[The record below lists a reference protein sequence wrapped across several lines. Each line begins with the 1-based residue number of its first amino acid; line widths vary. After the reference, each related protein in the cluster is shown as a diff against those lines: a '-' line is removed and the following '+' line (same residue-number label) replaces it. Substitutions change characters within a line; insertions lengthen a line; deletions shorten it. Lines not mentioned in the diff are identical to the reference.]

1 MICLITKML
10 TFVAYCLSDTL
21 LVLRKYMFCFKL
33 KIGIQNV
40 VLLVPIVIVYG
51 FCLFFYGICL
61 ELFTVSFLL
70 LFKYLH
76 KSLSC
81 GYAF

>member
-51 FCLFFYGICL
+51 MCL